1 MTPEHEPVM
10 PEQVIALLTEN
21 GAGGPGSVIV
31 DCTLGLGGYSER
43 ILRAF
48 PDARVRALD
57 RDRAAVALAEA
68 RLAEYGSRF
77 EARHAN
83 FGDMET
89 ALTETGWTEIRTEVD
104 EKTRFGAF
112 VFDLGVSN
120 MQLTEAE
127 RGFSFQNDGP
137 LDMRMDPGTG
147 RTAAEVLE
155 TLSAQDMAEVFWL
168 YGEERHSRR
177 IAERIEENRR
187 KGLSVRTTGDLTALI
202 RGVLPAPVQRKMGTH
217 PARRVFQALR
227 IYVNDELNELEAGLA
242 SARRLSEPGT
252 LVIAV
257 SYHSLEDR
265 IVKHTFRAWEREERE
280 GFVLTGHPLLPS
292 AEEIEKN
299 FKARSAKLRAFRFA
313 AKGSA
318 RRSRKESERKK

>member
-1 MTPEHEPVM
+1 MMPEHEPVM
-10 PEQVIALLTEN
+10 PEQVVELLRAN
-21 GAGGPGSVIV
+21 GAEGGGIV
-31 DCTLGLGGYSER
+31 DCTLGLGGYSEK

-48 PDARVRALD
+48 PKARVYALD
-57 RDRAAVALAEA
+57 RDRAAVALAKA

-83 FGDMET
+83 FGDMERI
-89 ALTETGWTEIRTEVD
+89 LTETDG
-104 EKTRFGAF
+104 KTRFGAF

-120 MQLTEAE
+120 MQLTEAS

-137 LDMRMDPGTG
+137 LDMRMDPDGPG

-155 TLSAQDMAEVFWL
+155 IFSPKDLAEIFWL

-177 IAERIEENRR
+177 IAAKIEENRQ
-187 KGLSVRTTGDLTALI
+187 KGLFVRTTGDLVALI
-202 RGVLPAPVQRKMGTH
+202 RDVLPAPAQRKMGTH

-227 IYVNDELNELEAGLA
+227 IYVNDELEELEAGLA
-242 SARRLSEPGT
+242 SAKRLSGPGT

-265 IVKHTFRAWEREERE
+265 IVKHTFRNWEKEEKR
-280 GFVLTGHPLLPS
+280 GAVLTKHPLLPS
-292 AEEIEKN
+292 AEEIERN
-299 FKARSAKLRAFRFA
+299 FKARSAKLRAFRFTTEDSA
-313 AKGSA
+313 PGSKQSKQNKSPVFQAK
-318 RRSRKESERKK
+318 

>member
-21 GAGGPGSVIV
+21 GLGGPENFLV
-31 DCTLGLGGYSER
+31 DCTLGLGGYSEK

-48 PDARVRALD
+48 PDARVRGLD
-57 RDRAAVALAEA
+57 RDRAAIALAEA
-68 RLAEYGSRF
+68 RLAGYGPRF
-77 EARHAN
+77 EAYHAN
-83 FGDMET
+83 FGGME
-89 ALTETGWTEIRTEVD
+89 AVLTKTD

-112 VFDLGVSN
+112 IFDLGVSN
-120 MQLTEAE
+120 MQLTEAG

-137 LDMRMDPGTG
+137 LDMRMDPDGPG
-147 RTAAEVLE
+147 RTAAELLE
-155 TLSAQDMAEVFWL
+155 ILSAKEMAEVFWL

-177 IAERIEENRR
+177 IAEKIEENRQ
-187 KGLSVRTTGDLTALI
+187 KGLFLRTTGELTALI
-202 RGVLPAPVQRKMGTH
+202 RSVLPAPVQRKMGTH

-227 IYVNDELNELEAGLA
+227 ICVNDELDELTSGLA
-242 SARRLSEPGT
+242 SAKKLSEPGT

-265 IVKHTFRAWEREERE
+265 IVKHTFRAWEKEERE
-280 GFVLTGHPLLPS
+280 GFVLTRHPLLPS
-292 AEEIEKN
+292 AEETEKN

-313 AKGSA
+313 AK
-318 RRSRKESERKK
+318 K